1 MTTIHI
7 GQEPP
12 LDGDEAAALI
22 GSLNRMRGYLLWKCH
37 GLDADGIRAT
47 LAPSTLTLGGLLKH
61 LALVEAI
68 TLSWKLHGRAPFAP
82 FDQAD
87 WDDEGWHF
95 RVEDDDTPESL
106 ERLFVES
113 VAKGQALL
121 DEAIADGGLGAQ
133 AATQDDEGRHPN
145 ARRLVFDLIEEYG
158 RHVGHADLLRES
170 VDGLVGEDPA
180 PGTFPGI
187 YNV

>member
-1 MTTIHI
+1 MTEIRI

-12 LDGDEAAALI
+12 LAGDEVAALT
-22 GSLNRMRGYLLWKCH
+22 GSLNRMRGYLLWKCG

-47 LAPSTLTLGGLLKH
+47 LAPSTLTPGGLLKH
-61 LALVEAI
+61 LAVVEAI
-68 TLSWKLHGRAPFAP
+68 TLSWKLHGRAPFPP

-87 WDDEGWHF
+87 WDDADWHF
-95 RVEDDDTPESL
+95 RVEDNDTPESL
-106 ERLFVES
+106 ERLFVGS

-121 DEAIADGGLGAQ
+121 DEAIAAGGLDFTA
-133 AATQDDEGRHPN
+133 DVHDEAGNHAN
-145 ARRLVFDLIEEYG
+145 ARRIVFDLIEEYG